1 MNRLMGIM
9 LQILIIILLRIS
21 SQLLC
26 FYYSLVSLIM
36 LKIILSFDNFD
47 WYSLRIDYFVR
58 VSDCS
63 IRVI

>member
-1 MNRLMGIM
+1 MNRLVGIM

-21 SQLLC
+21 SQSLC

-36 LKIILSFDNFD
+36 LKIIPSFDNFD